1 MLKMRGAWFPPALL
15 LAITAAYV
23 LLAGHGDRGVSGPA
37 LAEQIPLQLDAW
49 VGEDRSITP
58 EERDELLPDDMVY
71 RAYRRADGRG
81 RPVGVLVLFWGASA
95 AKPHAPEICL
105 QSQDYSVFNERQIK
119 LEVAGLPPAAVNTFH
134 ARKGISERVIYY
146 WWYTGD
152 GATGDF
158 GAFKKDTAVRGVL
171 GQPSWGAFV
180 RVETVG
186 LREEAP
192 ALHDACRTLSQ
203 DLLRVLPGIF
213 DIS

>member
-1 MLKMRGAWFPPALL
+1 MLKLRGAWQPPALL
-15 LAITAAYV
+15 LALAAGYV
-23 LLAGHGDRGVSGPA
+23 LFVTHGQRDLLRF
-37 LAEQIPLQLDAW
+37 DAW
-49 VGEDRSITP
+49 TGEDRALTP
-58 EERDELLPDDMVY
+58 DELGELQPDDMIYRVY
-71 RAYRRADGRG
+71 RRDDGRG
-81 RPVGVLVLFWGASA
+81 RPLGVLVLFWGSSA

-105 QSQDYSVFNERQIK
+105 QSQDYSISGERQVM
-119 LEVAGLPPAAVNTFH
+119 LEVGGMAPAPVNTFH

-152 GATGDF
+152 GPTGDF
-158 GAFKKDTAVRGVL
+158 GSFKKDTALRGVF

-186 LREEAP
+186 LREEIP
-192 ALHDACRTLSQ
+192 ALHDACRTMSQ